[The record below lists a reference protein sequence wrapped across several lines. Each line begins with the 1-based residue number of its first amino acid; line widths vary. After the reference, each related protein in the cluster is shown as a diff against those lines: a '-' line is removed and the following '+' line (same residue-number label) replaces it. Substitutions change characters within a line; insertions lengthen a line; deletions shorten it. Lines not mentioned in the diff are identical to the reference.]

1 MIPGALTNGQSNLV
15 HGTQD
20 LKMAVDPIVM
30 VAMPNCNEPT
40 LKWPRR
46 IPLGEVA
53 EGRALIGGIEAFF
66 TGDWEAVDGPRCRQ
80 SQRLTERLLP
90 PRSGSICPWTKSSM
104 TFFHVRHPQ
113 KSRGFSGVSAA
124 ASGGGHFIHGLLCF
138 HPWLVGS
145 STGAPGSL
153 NLVRF
158 LEWGDSCS
166 ANGFPIGIGDGW
178 VARQRASDVRS
189 PRAIGTGP
197 LSSLRPGEKTSS
209 RDRCSPSR
217 RACRSANC

>member
-1 MIPGALTNGQSNLV
+1 MIPGALTDGQSNLV

-20 LKMAVDPIVM
+20 LKMADEPIVM

-46 IPLGEVA
+46 VPLGEVA
-53 EGRALIGGIEAFF
+53 AQRALTGGIEAFY
-66 TGDWEAVDGPRCRQ
+66 RR
-80 SQRLTERLLP
+80 
-90 PRSGSICPWTKSSM
+90 
-104 TFFHVRHPQ
+104 
-113 KSRGFSGVSAA
+113 
-124 ASGGGHFIHGLLCF
+124 
-138 HPWLVGS
+138 LVGRGWPALPTVS
-145 STGAPGSL
+145 KAHRAIAAPEERVYAYLYTWGGLRLMRPGRSTSFAFL
-153 NLVRF
+153 NEV
-158 LEWGDSCS
+158 DSCS

-197 LSSLRPGEKTSS
+197 LNSLRPGEKTSS